1 MAHTKLK
8 PTKKLQL
15 SNDDKV
21 LNETTQYKLY
31 KVNGVYFLLRKK
43 DKKQIEILKDNVE
56 NYVLWG
62 VKEFKNE
69 CKNTKFE

>member
-1 MAHTKLK
+1 MQTKLK

-15 SNDDKV
+15 SNDDRV

-31 KVNGVYFLLRKK
+31 KSNSVYFLLRKK
-43 DKKQIEILKDNVE
+43 DKKQIEILKDDVE

-62 VKEFKNE
+62 VNEFRKTCKE
-69 CKNTKFE
+69 TKF

>member
-1 MAHTKLK
+1 MGATKLK

-21 LNETTQYKLY
+21 LNETTQYKLN

-43 DKKQIEILKDNVE
+43 DNKTIEILKDNVE

-69 CKNTKFE
+69 CKNTKF